1 MNVKVMKKKGVF
13 ERLGLVTN
21 ITFTGDAPGVSG
33 ADAQGP
39 HLRQEKKIA
48 ELICLKKFLQDMRVC
63 NGAHC
68 SNELGLS
75 SLTQEC

>member
-33 ADAQGP
+33 ANAQGP
-39 HLRQEKKIA
+39 HLRQEKNIA
-48 ELICLKKFLQDMRVC
+48 ELI
-63 NGAHC
+63 
-68 SNELGLS
+68 
-75 SLTQEC
+75 